1 MCRWT
6 FRSTLRWASVH
17 FVYQHEYLL
26 QQESVPG
33 VNYQSAY
40 CKIIL
45 SGPLTERWADYLGD
59 LLVDVE
65 VEKGHIQTSTLIGR
79 PPDLT
84 AYVGMLNVLSN
95 LDFTVIYAE
104 YTSKASSSEVVA
116 PDSTEPAHR

>member
-1 MCRWT
+1 MGKRPCRLPT
-6 FRSTLRWASVH
+6 RVTTPTRKRTD
-17 FVYQHEYLL
+17 
-26 QQESVPG
+26 
-33 VNYQSAY
+33 VNCQPAY

-65 VEKGHIQTSTLIGR
+65 VEKGQIQISTLIGR

-95 LDFTVIYAE
+95 LGFTVISTE
-104 YTSKASSSEVVA
+104 YISKASSSEIPA
-116 PDSTEPAHR
+116 PDSAEHTHA